1 MFIWKILISVNH
13 RCLSCYPSSVH
24 SLARASVPLHF
35 IFLFFDQ
42 HSCSV
47 IQFLYAQLL
56 AFQKKN
62 KLLIHIIYFHL
73 GACSLQ
79 CYFWQHIQYFCQR
92 FFRNYQIFNTME
104 TSLILMRKTLLQ
116 TTSKDILAPLKIFP
130 KHLGVGLGEFLS
142 YNLKSI
148 LNNKQ
153 SSKKM
158 GRRSKETFLQR
169 RYTNE

>member
-56 AFQKKN
+56 AFQKKKQTTN
-62 KLLIHIIYFHL
+62 TYNLFPLR
-73 GACSLQ
+73 SLQ
-79 CYFWQHIQYFCQR
+79 LTVLLLAAYLVFLLE
-92 FFRNYQIFNTME
+92 IFQE
-104 TSLILMRKTLLQ
+104 LPDL
-116 TTSKDILAPLKIFP
+116 
-130 KHLGVGLGEFLS
+130 
-142 YNLKSI
+142 
-148 LNNKQ
+148 
-153 SSKKM
+153 
-158 GRRSKETFLQR
+158 
-169 RYTNE
+169 